1 MNKYKYFMNGMFD
14 GTDGRTYE
22 IEVPSPFL
30 YDSELKAMK
39 DGELKYRIILT
50 SGMSEPELAVIS
62 EENIIKTYTYDEL
75 KKCGGYIRVL
85 KDECKDCSYID
96 SAKDFADTDKTFKDI
111 FSDIEKEKLY
121 YVDNEAYCIK
131 KIDVNCETKME

>member
-1 MNKYKYFMNGMFD
+1 MLRMK
-14 GTDGRTYE
+14 
-22 IEVPSPFL
+22 
-30 YDSELKAMK
+30 DSELKC
-39 DGELKYRIILT
+39 RIILT
-50 SGMSEPELAVIS
+50 SGMIEPELAVINK
-62 EENIIKTYTYDEL
+62 ENIIKTYTYNEL

>member
-1 MNKYKYFMNGMFD
+1 MNKYKYFMNGMLD
-14 GTDGRTYE
+14 GTDGKTYE
-22 IEVPSPFL
+22 IEVPSIFS
-30 YDSELKAMK
+30 YDSKSDAMKDSELKC
-39 DGELKYRIILT
+39 GIILT
-50 SGMSEPELAVIS
+50 SGMNEPELAVIS

-85 KDECKDCSYID
+85 KDKCKDCSYID

-111 FSDIEKEKLY
+111 FPDIEKEKLY